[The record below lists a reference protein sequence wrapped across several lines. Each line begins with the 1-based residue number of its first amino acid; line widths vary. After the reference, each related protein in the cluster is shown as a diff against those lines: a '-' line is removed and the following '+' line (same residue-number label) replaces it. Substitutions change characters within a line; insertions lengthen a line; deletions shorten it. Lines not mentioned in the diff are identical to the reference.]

1 MDVGERFKAFTIHTV
16 KCRGGYIYTSK
27 ILVGFMKIS
36 QVSLVVAGGGVVVRG
51 SLIIYA
57 PGRLPQGYCP
67 FLISSVLFLG

>member
-36 QVSLVVAGGGVVVRG
+36 QVSLVVAGGVVRG

-57 PGRLPQGYCP
+57 PGRLLQGYCP
-67 FLISSVLFLG
+67 FLISSVPFLG